1 MAHVISD
8 LSKYALV
15 VIMAIYTFECFAVFR
30 YKDEEDRN
38 GIYMRQIV
46 CMFLIHFIG
55 FAAICLETSDTSYIL
70 FYGFQQV
77 LLFATIALFRVIY
90 PEANRLLVN
99 NMCLL
104 LAISFVVLTR
114 LSYDKSIRQFR
125 IVAVSLILG
134 LLIPFLVQK
143 MSFLRNLGW
152 LYGLIGV
159 VGLGIVLILGA
170 VTNGSKISYT
180 IAGFT
185 FQPSEF
191 IKIIFVF
198 FVAAMFARAKDITQ
212 VLVTSAAAALHIMIL
227 VVSKDL
233 GSALIFFVAYVA
245 MIFIAT
251 RNYIYLFLGIGSGV
265 AAAMIAYQ
273 LFAHVRVRVLAFRD
287 PFSYIDTSG
296 YQIAQS
302 LFAIGTGGWFGM
314 GIYQGQPSSIPY
326 VEADFIFSAIAEE
339 WGVLFSLC
347 LILVCLSC
355 FLMIMN
361 ISTKLKDTFLELI
374 AVGIG
379 VIYIFQV
386 FLTIGGG
393 TRFIPLTGVTL
404 PLVSYGGSSV
414 LSTIMMFAIIEGLYV
429 IHYKEGVWDEQEEF
443 EGE

>member
-15 VIMAIYTFECFAVFR
+15 IIMAIYTLECFAVFR
-30 YKDEEDRN
+30 YKDEEERN
-38 GIYMRQIV
+38 GIYMRQIL

-55 FAAICLETSDTSYIL
+55 FAAICLETSDTSYIV

-77 LLFATIALFRVIY
+77 LLFAVIALFRVIY

-99 NMCLL
+99 NMCML
-104 LAISFVVLTR
+104 LAISFVMLTR
-114 LSYDKSIRQFR
+114 LSYEKSMKQFKIVTISL
-125 IVAVSLILG
+125 IVALVIPYLI
-134 LLIPFLVQK
+134 QK
-143 MSFLRNLGW
+143 MRFLKKLGW
-152 LYGLIGV
+152 AYGLFGV
-159 VGLGIVLILGA
+159 VALGIVLILGA

-180 IAGFT
+180 IGGFT

-191 IKIIFVF
+191 IKIVFVF
-198 FVAAMFARAKDITQ
+198 FVAAMFAQSKDLTQ
-212 VLVTSAAAALHIMIL
+212 VLVTSAAAALHVMIL

-265 AAAMIAYQ
+265 AAAMVAYQ
-273 LFAHVRVRVLAFRD
+273 LFSHVRVRVLAFQD
-287 PFSYIDTSG
+287 PFAYIDTSG

-314 GIYQGQPSSIPY
+314 GIYQGQPSAIPY

-361 ISTKLKDTFLELI
+361 ISTKLKDTFFELV

-414 LSTIMMFAIIEGLYV
+414 LSTIIMFAIVEGLYV
-429 IHYKEGVWDEQEEF
+429 IHYKEAVWDEQEEF
-443 EGE
+443 AAE